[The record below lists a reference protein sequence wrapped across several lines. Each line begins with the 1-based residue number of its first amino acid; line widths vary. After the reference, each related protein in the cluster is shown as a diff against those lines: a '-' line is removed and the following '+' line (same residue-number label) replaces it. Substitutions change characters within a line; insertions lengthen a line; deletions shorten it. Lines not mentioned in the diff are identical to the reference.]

1 MKIPTAGLV
10 LISSIAIA
18 TPTLASGPPAPAPG
32 VSGLRTALASMME
45 SAAAPP
51 GQLSRPADP
60 DQGDDNASLRAIQVV
75 CSHDN
80 PSATRSAICP
90 TPISPD

>member
-1 MKIPTAGLV
+1 MRIPTAGFL

-18 TPTLASGPPAPAPG
+18 TPTFASGPPSTAPA
-32 VSGLRTALASMME
+32 VSGLRTALAAMME
-45 SAAAPP
+45 AAAAPP
-51 GQLSRPADP
+51 GQSTRPDDP
-60 DQGDDNASLRAIQVV
+60 DQGDDNAALRAIQVV

-90 TPISPD
+90 TPISPG

>member
-1 MKIPTAGLV
+1 MKIPTAGFL

-18 TPTLASGPPAPAPG
+18 TPTLASGPPPAAPA
-32 VSGLRTALASMME
+32 SSLRAALGLMMA

-51 GQLSRPADP
+51 GQSARPADA

>member
-1 MKIPTAGLV
+1 MKIPTAGFL

-18 TPTLASGPPAPAPG
+18 TPTLASGPPSATPAA
-32 VSGLRTALASMME
+32 SLRVALGAMMA
-45 SAAAPP
+45 SAAAPAA
-51 GQLSRPADP
+51 PAASPTDQ
-60 DQGDDNASLRAIQVV
+60 DQGDEHASLRAIQVV